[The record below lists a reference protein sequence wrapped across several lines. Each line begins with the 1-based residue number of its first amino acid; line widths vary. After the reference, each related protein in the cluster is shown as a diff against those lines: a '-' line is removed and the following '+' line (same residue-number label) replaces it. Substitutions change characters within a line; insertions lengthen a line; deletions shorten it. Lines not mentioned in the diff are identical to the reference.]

1 MDPYKKAAAFFRVL
15 IPISISINLIAK
27 IVFPSPP
34 LWLILAAIVLLLI
47 AAVGIYVCENRLLGV
62 RSEQE
67 RRELW
72 RPNRRLRALSWAA
85 TAVVLV
91 LGYIVLFG

>member
-1 MDPYKKAAAFFRVL
+1 MDPYKKAAAFFRAL

-27 IVFPSPP
+27 IVFPHPP
-34 LWLILAAIVLLLI
+34 LWLVIAAIILLLI

-62 RSEQE
+62 HSEQE

-72 RPNRRLRALSWAA
+72 RPNRRLRALGWVA
-85 TAVVLV
+85 TAGVLV
-91 LGYIVLFG
+91 LGYIVLFC